1 MGSLLGSEATK
12 ISEQRVGRSSD
23 TRTAVADPIA
33 GREVY
38 VADSIARREVCVQ
51 QRVSD
56 WAVGESGAGS
66 SGIRGRRGLC

>member
-23 TRTAVADPIA
+23 TRAAVADPIA
-33 GREVY
+33 G
-38 VADSIARREVCVQ
+38 REVCVQ